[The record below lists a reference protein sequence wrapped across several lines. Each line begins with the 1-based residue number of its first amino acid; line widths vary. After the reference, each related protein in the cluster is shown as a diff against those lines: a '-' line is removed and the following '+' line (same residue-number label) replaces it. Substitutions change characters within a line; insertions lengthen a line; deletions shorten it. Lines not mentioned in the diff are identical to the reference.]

1 MIIENVTSLLKSE
14 NNTNFELQLSL
25 IEQGVDIFNLDSP
38 FYKDLC
44 FDFNNEEKRDIP
56 LSMRVKKA
64 FPDMKLCEPGCRANG
79 IQLPEKIAR
88 CDCSLNDIANA
99 AVIKDNAL
107 LDGVIGQAL
116 DLINSSNIMVLTCYK
131 YIFKYFY
138 RSIGGYITI
147 TLIIAHIISIL
158 IYFLVGLPK
167 LKIYILSLTE
177 KYLSFL
183 KQKKINKGDF
193 PPRKRSLKNNV
204 LENKMM
210 NKSNKKVKINPST
223 IQKEGKIY
231 KSKIQHFMTNNEDKK
246 RKQKNP
252 TRHNLLTNTKIKLIT
267 SNDITIELKDKNEIK
282 SNKSKLI
289 LLEEKKPKTNKELID
304 TEKFDKNNS
313 NNKAFFEDY
322 LSTYPDDMEFDDAL
336 AKDNRKFGE
345 CFVENLKEKQMIAFT
360 FFADEPIKIKIM
372 KIILLILNINLYFV
386 INGLFYSEEFITE
399 LYEINDDDENFF
411 SYITRSIDKLI
422 YTTLVSIII
431 GYIVELFFV
440 DEKKIKGIFKREK
453 NNACILK
460 EEIIKFTKS
469 IQKMYL
475 AFIIFVSIILLISSY
490 YLLCFNYVYPKTQIE
505 WIKCSITIMIVM
517 QIISFLKCLVIT
529 GLRYLSFKIKSQ
541 KMYKV
546 SKLLD

>member
-1 MIIENVTSLLKSE
+1 M
-14 NNTNFELQLSL
+14 
-25 IEQGVDIFNLDSP
+25 
-38 FYKDLC
+38 
-44 FDFNNEEKRDIP
+44 
-56 LSMRVKKA
+56 
-64 FPDMKLCEPGCRANG
+64 
-79 IQLPEKIAR
+79 
-88 CDCSLNDIANA
+88 NA

-107 LDGVIGQAL
+107 LDGVLGQAL
-116 DLINSSNIMVLTCYK
+116 DLINSSNIMVLICYK

-147 TLIIAHIISIL
+147 TIIIFIIISVL

-167 LKIYILSLTE
+167 LKVYILSLTE

-183 KQKKINKGDF
+183 KKKNINKGDF
-193 PPRKRSLKNNV
+193 PPRKRSLKNDAI
-204 LENKMM
+204 ENKMM

-223 IQKEGKIY
+223 IQKEGKID
-231 KSKIQHFMTNNEDKK
+231 KSKIQHFMTNNEDKNK
-246 RKQKNP
+246 KKKNP
-252 TRHNLLTNTKIKLIT
+252 TKNKLLTSTKIKLIP
-267 SNDITIELKDKNEIK
+267 SNDITIALKDKNEIK
-282 SNKSKLI
+282 SNKSKLM
-289 LLEEKKPKTNKELID
+289 LLEGKKPKDKKELID
-304 TEKFDKNNS
+304 TEKLSKTNS
-313 NNKAFFEDY
+313 NDKPFFEAY

-336 AKDNRKFGE
+336 VKDNRKFRE

-360 FFADEPIKIKIM
+360 FFADDPIKIKIM

-399 LYEINDDDENFF
+399 LYEINDDENFF
-411 SYITRSIDKLI
+411 SYIPRSIDKLI

-453 NNACILK
+453 NNAYILN
-460 EEIIKFTKS
+460 EEIVKFINS
-469 IQKMYL
+469 MQKMYL